1 MGGQRK
7 QVHFCAEQ
15 VLEQYADMVYRLAII
30 HMKNKADA
38 EDVFQEVFL
47 RFVKN
52 TDKISTEEHLKAWL
66 IRVTVNCCKKQF
78 DSAWNRHR
86 ASLEYD
92 MEGSY
97 EMEEKDESVMEAVQ
111 KLPENYRTVIHLFY
125 YEEYS
130 IKEISGLL
138 EQSETAVKTRLSR
151 AREMLRNYLKGEVEY
166 AGTV

>member
-1 MGGQRK
+1 MVGQGR
-7 QVHFCAEQ
+7 QVDFCAEQ

-47 RFVKN
+47 RLVKN
-52 TDKISTEEHLKAWL
+52 ADKISSEEHLKAWL
-66 IRVTVNCCKKQF
+66 IKVTVNCCKKQF

-86 ASLEYD
+86 VSLEYD
-92 MEGSY
+92 VEESY
-97 EMEEKDESVMEAVQ
+97 EMEEKDESVTAAVQ

-130 IKEISGLL
+130 VKEISTIL

-151 AREMLRNYLKGEVEY
+151 ARDMLRNYLKGEVEY

>member
-1 MGGQRK
+1 MGGQNIE
-7 QVHFCAEQ
+7 VNLCAEQ
-15 VLEQYADMVYRLAII
+15 VLEKYADMVYRLAVI

-52 TDKISTEEHLKAWL
+52 SEKISTEEHLKAWL
-66 IRVTVNCCKKQF
+66 VRVTVNCCKKQF
-78 DSAWNRHR
+78 DSAWNKHR
-86 ASLEYD
+86 ASFEYD
-92 MEGSY
+92 MEDSY

-125 YEEYS
+125 YEEYT
-130 IKEISGLL
+130 IKEISALL

-151 AREMLRNYLKGEVEY
+151 ARDMLRNHLKGGIEY
-166 AGTV
+166 ARTV

>member
-1 MGGQRK
+1 MVGQGR
-7 QVHFCAEQ
+7 QVDFCAEQ

-47 RFVKN
+47 RLVKN
-52 TDKISTEEHLKAWL
+52 ADKISSEEHLKAWL
-66 IRVTVNCCKKQF
+66 IKVTMNCCKKQF

-92 MEGSY
+92 VEESY
-97 EMEEKDESVMEAVQ
+97 EMEEKDESVTAAVQ

-130 IKEISGLL
+130 VKEISTIL

-151 AREMLRNYLKGEVEY
+151 ARDMLRNYLKGEVEY

>member
-1 MGGQRK
+1 MGGQSRRAN
-7 QVHFCAEQ
+7 FCAEW
-15 VLEQYADMVYRLAII
+15 VLEEYADMVYRLAII
-30 HMKNKADA
+30 HMKNKTDA

-52 TDKISTEEHLKAWL
+52 SDKISTEEHLKAWL
-66 IRVTVNCCKKQF
+66 IKVTVNCCKKQF

-92 MEGSY
+92 MEDSY
-97 EMEEKDESVMEAVQ
+97 EMEEKDESVIEAVR

-130 IKEISGLL
+130 VKEISTILG
-138 EQSETAVKTRLSR
+138 QSETAVKTRLSR
-151 AREMLRNYLKGEVEY
+151 ARDMLRNHLKGEVEY